1 MVEQQVKTIY
11 SFFGPP
17 GSGKG
22 TLASLCQDKLGIKT
36 LSTGELCRK
45 HVVSGSDFG
54 KKIDEYLRAGHLIPD
69 ELMAAMVESWIM
81 EAAQTAESLILDG
94 FPRTQRQAE
103 LLIDYLA
110 KNLPKV
116 TFRIF
121 IFEVDDSVV
130 VARLTERLVCSNS
143 QCQAVYSRASK
154 RPQVENICDRC
165 GSALTR
171 RFDDSANV
179 IKERLALY
187 PRHRDMLIAYYK
199 ERGSDIERLEVGS
212 MSISEVFSLFS
223 QKIGF
228 PNVVRELSI

>member
-1 MVEQQVKTIY
+1 MQQVKTIY

-22 TLASLCQDKLGIKT
+22 TLAALCQDKLGIKT

-69 ELMAAMVESWIM
+69 ELMAQMVEAWILD
-81 EAAQTAESLILDG
+81 AATLAESLILDG
-94 FPRTQRQAE
+94 FPRTKRQAE
-103 LLIDYLA
+103 LLLDFLA
-110 KNLPKV
+110 KTMPDVAFKV
-116 TFRIF
+116 FV
-121 IFEVDDSVV
+121 FEVDDNVV
-130 VARLTERLVCSNS
+130 VARLTERLVCSNP

-165 GSALTR
+165 GSSLTR
-171 RFDDSANV
+171 RFDDSAHV

-187 PRHRDMLIAYYK
+187 PQHRDMLVAYYQ
-199 ERGSDIERLEVGS
+199 ERGCAIERMAVGE
-212 MSISEVFSLFS
+212 ITITEVFHLFS
-223 QKIGF
+223 QRIGLS
-228 PNVVRELSI
+228 NAAREFAV